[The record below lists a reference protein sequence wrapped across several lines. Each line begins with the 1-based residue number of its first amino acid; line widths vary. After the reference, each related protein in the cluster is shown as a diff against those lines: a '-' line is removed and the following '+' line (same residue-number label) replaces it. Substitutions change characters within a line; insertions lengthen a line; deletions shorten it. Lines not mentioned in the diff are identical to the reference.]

1 MKALSY
7 RSRVFYGEHLA
18 VFFMLRPAL
27 HQLLSAQLLLADLER
42 AAAGR
47 TLDPEAAGFD
57 E

>member
-7 RSRVFYGEHLA
+7 LSRVFYGEHLA

-27 HQLLSAQLLLADLER
+27 HQLLSALLLLADLER